1 MKTQILRVFS
11 LIAVLFII
19 LGIPALLITVSGNP
33 LASLDMV
40 GGVIAS
46 VDGAL
51 TFLLQVFIPIIAW
64 IGWASLVIP
73 LIIEAAVQVRHG
85 ESVKLPGVLRFQQNV
100 AAVLIGMILAS
111 TAGIS
116 GATAIE
122 SGGTAG
128 VPVTPT
134 QTVSAPATVQAQYGA
149 PTAAEK
155 AQASQTGPS
164 YMVNGPQALWDIAE
178 TTLGDGSRYI
188 EIFNLNRG
196 VVQNDGTALLSTD
209 QLLHDGWVL
218 TLPQDAKTPQP
229 IAGNG
234 TVTIKPGDTLSEIAL
249 ENYGDMEAYHYIA
262 GAASKTTQPDG
273 TTIQDAD
280 LIQPGWEFTMPG
292 TPTAPTTP
300 ATNSNAGSSNG
311 NAGSSTASAPSAGS
325 SSASG
330 VSSSAGA
337 STQAPSAAASASASA
352 APAATSA
359 ASSAPSAAGASTAP
373 AATSAAS
380 SAISADEAAASVGSS
395 SAHGAPKGQHTTAP
409 AAAPTSAPAATSAA
423 SSAAVA
429 GTSTAP
435 AATGASAAPSAA
447 AAAQNPAQAPAPAAQ
462 QGATS
467 AIPGGTIATESAEK
481 TGTTEQAAE
490 TDKSSSVQTHDV
502 QTAGSTQ
509 DATVAAAEDEENNY
523 TLPLTGGAL
532 LAAGLL
538 SVFAARRWHQRRRR
552 QPGQTIQLT
561 PEAAATLTTL
571 EAEAAVAPLAEID
584 YGLRLLAQHCRNTE
598 TDVPVLKYLAIST
611 TEANLYFEQDITNLP
626 APFQSTMDANLWNL
640 PFGSLD
646 TSEPL
651 DISAPYPALIT
662 LGDDTQG
669 AALMLNL
676 EYAGTLQLHDPFQGT
691 GQVNT
696 INQIIGSIAAELLL
710 NPWAEGLRL
719 SLLGLDDTFL
729 NALSADRITTY
740 TAEQSEECLNALTAE
755 AQDLQN
761 FLESEGYASVHE
773 ARMAAAESF
782 PAHIVIV
789 SDTIDEM
796 GRSDLLDLVRDMP
809 NVAIAVISHEEDA
822 VEELDANSR
831 THRLTVTRAPHGDIS
846 DTMLELQPVRMPLIP
861 RSLTKDEEEA
871 ILALLK
877 EAAADPTDA
886 PEKVLRFP
894 EVTSTATDS
903 PAQDQL
909 SQDSTD
915 APAESPEAADA
926 PDAAEAMEPEEATE
940 PAETT
945 DEPAVEEAPETAP
958 EPATEPAET
967 TSYGIDTSY
976 GYDTA
981 TGYGIDTTY
990 GIDTAPTPAPE
1001 PAETPVPAEATEP
1014 EETTAERAADEAATP
1029 APAPEHNK
1037 EEETAPETEAPT
1049 ALAPACYEE
1058 GKSPEEIRAETQ
1070 QVFAHLF
1077 GETDMYDALV
1087 KDGSTLTHET
1097 VTNLE
1102 HPFLAL
1108 LGPVRLL
1115 NAKGPAPL
1123 TKGKNEVSTV
1133 LMDRYAAVAAFLH
1146 LHPGAE
1152 TEDYH
1157 AAFWPGEHHSSTKAD
1172 TRRNQLTGKVRQ
1184 WLGSTKDHEPYF
1196 PRAVSRRYSLSELI
1210 NSDWALFQILTDGEL
1225 ALRPTSHL
1233 LAAFSLV
1240 RGVPLDGSSAHYPWA
1255 ENDREQM
1262 RTRIIDVAYE
1272 LLDRAR
1278 QAQDHRLILQVA
1290 RAARMIDSTQDEFW
1304 TAEIHEEILTNNVQK
1319 AQQLKAQF
1327 LNYLESWDVE
1337 PSEEAAKVLAA

>member
-19 LGIPALLITVSGNP
+19 FGIPALLITVSGNP

-51 TFLLQVFIPIIAW
+51 TFLIQVFIPIIAW
-64 IGWASLVIP
+64 IGWASLTIP

-85 ESVKLPGVLRFQQNV
+85 ESVKLPGILRFQQNV

-128 VPVTPT
+128 VPVTPN

-149 PTAAEK
+149 PTVAEK

-164 YMVNGPQALWDIAE
+164 YMINGHETLWDIAE

-188 EIFNLNRG
+188 EIFNLNQG
-196 VVQNDGTALLSTD
+196 VVQKDGAALLSTD

-218 TLPQDAKTPQP
+218 TLPQDAKIPQP

-249 ENYGDMEAYHYIA
+249 ENYGDLEAYHYIA

-292 TPTAPTTP
+292 TPAAPTTP
-300 ATNSNAGSSNG
+300 ATNG
-311 NAGSSTASAPSAGS
+311 NAGSSTALAPSAGS

-330 VSSSAGA
+330 ASSSAGA
-337 STQAPSAAASASASA
+337 STQAPSAAASASATPVASN
-352 APAATSA
+352 APAAPVAATPA
-359 ASSAPSAAGASTAP
+359 ASAVTGASTAP
-373 AATSAAS
+373 DAAPTSAPATTSAAS

-395 SAHGAPKGQHTTAP
+395 SAHGAPKGHQATAP
-409 AAAPTSAPAATSAA
+409 AAAPTSAPATTSAA

-429 GTSTAP
+429 GTSST
-435 AATGASAAPSAA
+435 A
-447 AAAQNPAQAPAPAAQ
+447 AAAQNPAQAPAAQ

-481 TGTTEQAAE
+481 TGTTEQAGE
-490 TDKSSSVQTHDV
+490 TEQTSTGVQTHDV

-509 DATVAAAEDEENNY
+509 DATVASAEDEENNY

-538 SVFAARRWHQRRRR
+538 SVFAARRWYQRRRR
-552 QPGQTIQLT
+552 TPGQTRQIST
-561 PEAAATLTTL
+561 EAAATLTAL
-571 EAEAAVAPLAEID
+571 EAEAATAPLAALD
-584 YGLRLLAQHCRNTE
+584 YGLRLLAQHCRT
-598 TDVPVLKYLAIST
+598 TATPVPVLKYLAIST
-611 TEANLYFEQDITNLP
+611 TEANLYFEQDIENLP
-626 APFQSTMDANLWNL
+626 APFQSTLDANLWTL
-640 PFGSLD
+640 PLASL
-646 TSEPL
+646 TAEEPL
-651 DISAPYPALIT
+651 NISAPYPALIT
-662 LGDDTQG
+662 VGDDAQG

-676 EYAGTLQLHDPFQGT
+676 EHAGTLQLHDPIHGT
-691 GQVNT
+691 SQVNT
-696 INQIIGSIAAELLL
+696 IDQMIGSIATELLL
-710 NPWAEGLRL
+710 NPWAEGLHL
-719 SLLGLDDTFL
+719 SLLGIDDSFL
-729 NALSADRITTY
+729 TALSADRITTY
-740 TAEQSEECLNALTAE
+740 TAEQSEECLATLTAE
-755 AQDLQN
+755 AQDLQD
-761 FLESEGYASVHE
+761 FLESEGYDSVHE
-773 ARMAAAESF
+773 ARMAGAESF
-782 PAHIVIV
+782 PVHIVIV
-789 SDTIDEM
+789 SDTINEM
-796 GRSDLLDLVRDMP
+796 DRSDLLDLVHTMP
-809 NVAIAVISHEEDA
+809 NVAIAIISHEDTAED
-822 VEELDANSR
+822 LDGNSR
-831 THRLTVTRAPHGDIS
+831 NYRLNVIRTPHGDIS
-846 DTMLELQPVRMPLIP
+846 DTMVELLPMGIPLIP
-861 RSLTKDEEEA
+861 RYLTEDEEEA
-871 ILALLK
+871 ILQLLG
-877 EAAADPTDA
+877 EASEDPA
-886 PEKVLRFP
+886 PAPAEVLHFP
-894 EVTSTATDS
+894 EVTSTATDT
-903 PAQDQL
+903 PAEDQI
-909 SQDSTD
+909 SQDPTD
-915 APAESPEAADA
+915 APAESPVVEDA
-926 PDAAEAMEPEEATE
+926 PE

-945 DEPAVEEAPETAP
+945 GELAVDEAPGTTPEP
-958 EPATEPAET
+958 EPATEPAEA
-967 TSYGIDTSY
+967 TSYGIDTATSY

-981 TGYGIDTTY
+981 TT
-990 GIDTAPTPAPE
+990 PTPE
-1001 PAETPVPAEATEP
+1001 PAEATGEL
-1014 EETTAERAADEAATP
+1014 AADEATTP
-1029 APAPEHNK
+1029 APAPEP
-1037 EEETAPETEAPT
+1037 EEEEPAPETEAPT
-1049 ALAPACYEE
+1049 ALAPACYED

-1070 QVFAHLF
+1070 QVFAHIF
-1077 GETDMYDALV
+1077 GDTDLYDALV
-1087 KDGSTLTHET
+1087 KNGSTLTHET
-1097 VTNLE
+1097 ATNLE

-1115 NAKGPAPL
+1115 NAQGPAPL

-1133 LMDRYAAVAAFLH
+1133 LMDRYASVAAFLH

-1157 AAFWPGEHHSSTKAD
+1157 SAFWPGEHHSSTKAD

-1184 WLGSTKDHEPYF
+1184 WLGSTKDHHPYF

-1210 NSDWALFQILTDGEL
+1210 NSDWALFQILTDGDL
-1225 ALRPTSHL
+1225 AARPTSHL

-1255 ENDREQM
+1255 ENDREYM
-1262 RTRIIDVAYE
+1262 RDRIIDVAYE

-1290 RAARMIDSTQDEFW
+1290 RAARMIDSTQDAFW
-1304 TAEIHEEILTNNVQK
+1304 TAEIHEEILTNNLQK
-1319 AQQLKAQF
+1319 AQELKTQF
-1327 LNYLESWDVE
+1327 LDYLESWDVE

>member
-33 LASLDMV
+33 FASLDMV

-46 VDGAL
+46 IDGAL

-85 ESVKLPGVLRFQQNV
+85 ESVKLPGVLRLQQNI

-116 GATAIE
+116 GATAVE
-122 SGGTAG
+122 STGPAG
-128 VPVTPT
+128 VPVTPN
-134 QTVSAPATVQAQYGA
+134 QTISAPATTQAQYGA

-155 AQASQTGPS
+155 AQASQTDPS
-164 YMVNGPQALWDIAE
+164 YMVNGRQALWDIAE
-178 TTLGDGSRYI
+178 TTLGDGSRYM
-188 EIFNLNRG
+188 EIFNLNQG
-196 VVQNDGTALLSTD
+196 VVQKDGAALLSTD

-218 TLPQDAKTPQP
+218 TLPQDAKIPQP
-229 IAGNG
+229 IAGTG

-262 GAASKTTQPDG
+262 GAASRTTQPDG

-292 TPTAPTTP
+292 TPTTSTTP
-300 ATNSNAGSSNG
+300 ATPATPATNG
-311 NAGSSTASAPSAGS
+311 NAGSSDALAPSAGS

-330 VSSSAGA
+330 TSSSAGA
-337 STQAPSAAASASASA
+337 STQAPSAAASASA
-352 APAATSA
+352 APV
-359 ASSAPSAAGASTAP
+359 ASSAPAAPVAATPAASAAAGASTAPAAAPTSAP

-409 AAAPTSAPAATSAA
+409 VAAPTSAPAATSAA

-435 AATGASAAPSAA
+435 AATAASAAPSAA

-462 QGATS
+462 QSATS

-490 TDKSSSVQTHDV
+490 TAKGSSSSVQTHDV

-509 DATVAAAEDEENNY
+509 DATVSAAEDEENNY

-561 PEAAATLTTL
+561 PEAATTLTTL

-584 YGLRLLAQHCRNTE
+584 YGLRLLAQHCRDTK

-676 EYAGTLQLHDPFQGT
+676 EYVGTLQLHDPFQGT

-710 NPWAEGLRL
+710 NPWAEGLHL
-719 SLLGLDDTFL
+719 SLLGLDDAFL

-740 TAEQSEECLNALTAE
+740 TADQSEECLAALTAE

-761 FLESEGYASVHE
+761 FLESEDYSSVHE
-773 ARMAAAESF
+773 ARMAGAESF

-796 GRSDLLDLVRDMP
+796 DRSDLLDLVRTMP

-822 VEELDANSR
+822 VEDLDANSR

-861 RSLTKDEEEA
+861 RYLNKDEEEA

-877 EAAADPTDA
+877 EAAAEPTDA

-903 PAQDQL
+903 PAEDQL

-926 PDAAEAMEPEEATE
+926 PDAAEAMEPEEAT
-940 PAETT
+940 
-945 DEPAVEEAPETAP
+945 
-958 EPATEPAET
+958 
-967 TSYGIDTSY
+967 
-976 GYDTA
+976 
-981 TGYGIDTTY
+981 
-990 GIDTAPTPAPE
+990 E

-1146 LHPGAE
+1146 LHPGVE

-1255 ENDREQM
+1255 ENDREKM

-1278 QAQDHRLILQVA
+1278 VAQDHRLILQIA
-1290 RAARMIDSTQDEFW
+1290 RAARMIDSTQDAFW
-1304 TAEIHEEILTNNVQK
+1304 MAEIHEEILTNNLQK
-1319 AQQLKAQF
+1319 AQQLKTQF
-1327 LNYLESWDVE
+1327 LDYLESWDVE